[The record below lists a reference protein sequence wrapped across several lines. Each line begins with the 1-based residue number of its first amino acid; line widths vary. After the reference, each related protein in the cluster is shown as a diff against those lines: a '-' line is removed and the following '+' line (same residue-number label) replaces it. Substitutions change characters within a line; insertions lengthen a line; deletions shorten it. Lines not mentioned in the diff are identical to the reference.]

1 MDKKE
6 IKTFSWLALFAIAMA
21 FIETTVVV
29 YLRKL
34 YYPQG
39 FNFPFSMDIP
49 SSIILIETVREIAT
63 IIMLL
68 MVAFLAARKNYQKF
82 AYFIFAF
89 AVWDIFYYIWLKVLI
104 AWPASLFTQ
113 DILFLIPVPWMSP
126 VLAPI
131 LVSLS
136 MILLSLIIVNFSP
149 EKLRKREWSLLI
161 LGSVIIFVSFIWD
174 YAFAILKGGFI
185 SKFSNAFLGKQIIS
199 LVFRYIPSGYTWTAF
214 LLGLV
219 IALFGV
225 YVIYRDLKKKQK
237 KKKK

>member
-39 FNFPFSMDIP
+39 FSIAVATIP
-49 SSIILIETVREIAT
+49 SSVIFIETIREICT
-63 IIMLL
+63 VIMLL

-89 AVWDIFYYIWLKVLI
+89 AIWDIFYYVFLKILI
-104 AWPASLFTQ
+104 NWPASLFTQ

-126 VLAPI
+126 VLAPV

-136 MILLSLIIVNFSP
+136 MILLSFIIVNFSP

-174 YAFAILKGGFI
+174 YAFAILKEGFLY
-185 SKFSNAFLGKQIIS
+185 KFSNAFLGKEIIN
-199 LVFRYIPSGYTWTAF
+199 LVLRYIPSGYTWTAF

-219 IALFGV
+219 ISLFGV
-225 YVIYRDLKKKQK
+225 YIIYRNLKRKQK
-237 KKKK
+237 KRKK